1 MSSLRGVLIVA
12 AVACLPTVLSVRAA
26 GVPVGTRPAAGEA
39 SVQTGRDHEPLVGTY
54 ELVTTEVKDQDG
66 TWRPT
71 LNYDSIGYITYSD
84 SGYMGVHVMPKNRA
98 PFADNPPTPEEV
110 QAALRGYTAYY
121 GPYTVH
127 ADESEPF
134 VVHHRVGQINPG
146 GQVDAKRFFDVIGN
160 QLILTP
166 APASGGKAQA
176 TRHVVW
182 ERLPDA
188 PLSAEAKKFVG
199 FRELLYTDRY
209 TERDGRVVTH
219 GQKNEGR
226 AGSYIIYTPT
236 GHMMVH
242 LMARE
247 GRTPYAGAAPTP
259 EEALAAYRSY
269 GGYFGRFTV
278 YEDDNPP
285 YVVHNQ
291 EGRPNPGPP
300 TDAERLYLLSGD
312 VLRLG
317 GRPRTT
323 NGETRGG
330 HLYWELLPPLTG
342 RPE

>member
-12 AVACLPTVLSVRAA
+12 AVACLPIVLSVRAA
-26 GVPVGTRPAAGEA
+26 GVPVGIRPAAGEA

-54 ELVTTEVKDQDG
+54 KLVTTEVKDQDG

-71 LNYDSIGYITYSD
+71 PNYDSIGYITYSD
-84 SGYMGVHVMPKNRA
+84 SGYMGVHVMPKDRA
-98 PFADNPPTPEEV
+98 PFADNPPTPEEA
-110 QAALRGYTAYY
+110 QGALRGYTAYY

-160 QLILTP
+160 RLILTP

-182 ERLPDA
+182 ERLSDA

-247 GRTPYAGAAPTP
+247 GRTPYAGATPTP

-269 GGYFGRFTV
+269 GGYFG
-278 YEDDNPP
+278 
-285 YVVHNQ
+285 
-291 EGRPNPGPP
+291 
-300 TDAERLYLLSGD
+300 
-312 VLRLG
+312 
-317 GRPRTT
+317 
-323 NGETRGG
+323 
-330 HLYWELLPPLTG
+330 
-342 RPE
+342 

>member
-39 SVQTGRDHEPLVGTY
+39 SVQTGRDHDPLVGTY
-54 ELVTTEVKDQDG
+54 KLVTTEVKDQDG

-71 LNYDSIGYITYSD
+71 PNYDSIGYITYSD

-98 PFADNPPTPEEV
+98 PFADNPPTTEEA
-110 QAALRGYTAYY
+110 QGALRGYTAYY

-182 ERLPDA
+182 ERL
-188 PLSAEAKKFVG
+188 SEAV
-199 FRELLYTDRY
+199 E
-209 TERDGRVVTH
+209 
-219 GQKNEGR
+219 
-226 AGSYIIYTPT
+226 
-236 GHMMVH
+236 
-242 LMARE
+242 
-247 GRTPYAGAAPTP
+247 
-259 EEALAAYRSY
+259 
-269 GGYFGRFTV
+269 
-278 YEDDNPP
+278 
-285 YVVHNQ
+285 
-291 EGRPNPGPP
+291 
-300 TDAERLYLLSGD
+300 
-312 VLRLG
+312 
-317 GRPRTT
+317 
-323 NGETRGG
+323 
-330 HLYWELLPPLTG
+330 
-342 RPE
+342 